1 MTYETSAQVNNC
13 RDEVIKDNGNELEAT
28 SLGEFLRTLALGL
41 GAVVL
46 TSIAIYFAVALV
58 IGLGLSALN

>member
-1 MTYETSAQVNNC
+1 MTYETTAQVNNY
-13 RDEVIKDNGNELEAT
+13 RDEVIKDNHNELEAT
-28 SLGEFLRTLALGL
+28 SLGEFLRSLALGL

-58 IGLGLSALN
+58 IGLGLSVLN